1 MNGRIQRGLVL
12 FEVACVALLVWILT
26 RAGWSL
32 PAAAAV
38 AALTPLMVHAAIIT
52 HHFIVARIAGSPTP
66 ASMRV
71 GAAGAVRL
79 VVAETAASLRTFN
92 WLQPFREHALLRQ
105 PASSTGVPVLLLH
118 GYLCNRA
125 VWRPFA
131 RFLAQRG
138 HPVDAITMEP
148 AFGSID
154 AYVAAIAQAVTALQT
169 RTGAARIAIVG
180 HSMGGLALRAYL
192 CQHGTSAV
200 AAAITLGTPHSG
212 TRLAKFGVGINARQM
227 QCNSDWLRR
236 LAGAEDDNARSR
248 MTVVLTHH
256 DNIAVP
262 QNIQVLDGAECIELA
277 GIGHLA
283 LLFDRDVMQLVAQ
296 RLAVATAD
304 VSRTDRESAPAMST
318 S

>member
-1 MNGRIQRGLVL
+1 MNGRLQRGLVL
-12 FEVACVALLVWILT
+12 FELACVALLVWMLT
-26 RAGWSL
+26 RRGWSL
-32 PAAAAV
+32 PAAV
-38 AALTPLMVHAAIIT
+38 LTAFLAPLMVHAAIIT
-52 HHFIVARIAGSPTP
+52 HHFFVARIAGSPTP

-71 GAAGAVRL
+71 GPAGAVRL
-79 VVAETAASLRTFN
+79 VLAETTASLRTFN
-92 WLQPFREHALLRQ
+92 WLQPFREHASLRQ
-105 PASSTGVPVLLLH
+105 PVSATGVPVLLLH

-131 RFLAQRG
+131 RFLAERG

-154 AYVAAIAQAVTALQT
+154 DYVASIVRAVTTLQA
-169 RTGAARIAIVG
+169 RTGATRIAIVG

-192 CQHGTSAV
+192 RQHGTSAV
-200 AAAITLGTPHSG
+200 AAAITLGTPHAG
-212 TRLAKFGVGINARQM
+212 TRLAKLGVGINARQM

-236 LAGAEDDNARSR
+236 LASAEDDDARSR

-262 QNIQVLDGAECIELA
+262 QDSQRLDGAECIELA

-283 LLFDRDVMQLVAQ
+283 LLFDRNVMQLVAR
-296 RLAVATAD
+296 RLAAATAD
-304 VSRTDRESAPAMST
+304 VNRTDRESAPATST
-318 S
+318 L